1 MPEALV
7 LGVGAVA
14 TLTSAAILL
23 GTFAY
28 VALYALLY
36 RITPVVLL
44 WTGYHLLTDP
54 VDFCAARGP
63 WCDLAGGAPAYDA
76 VGALLVVTAVG
87 ALATARTRCWMTM
100 ALYAA
105 AWAAALGALSTNAP
119 AAVAPHVTQI
129 ARAAAALALCH
140 ASAPVLSKKIIGG
153 RKPQYLGYI

>member
-1 MPEALV
+1 M

-105 AWAAALGALSTNAP
+105 A
-119 AAVAPHVTQI
+119 
-129 ARAAAALALCH
+129 
-140 ASAPVLSKKIIGG
+140 
-153 RKPQYLGYI
+153 

>member
-28 VALYALLY
+28 VALYALRY

-44 WTGYHLLTDP
+44 WTGYQLLTDP
-54 VDFCAARGP
+54 ATFCAARGP
-63 WCDLAGGAPAYDA
+63 WCDLAGGAAAYDA

-87 ALATARTRCWMTM
+87 ALATARTR
-100 ALYAA
+100 
-105 AWAAALGALSTNAP
+105 GRGP
-119 AAVAPHVTQI
+119 
-129 ARAAAALALCH
+129 
-140 ASAPVLSKKIIGG
+140 APVLSKKIIGG

>member
-1 MPEALV
+1 M

-119 AAVAPHVTQI
+119 AAVAPHVPTIEVQTTS
-129 ARAAAALALCH
+129 ASVMRQ
-140 ASAPVLSKKIIGG
+140 SAP
-153 RKPQYLGYI
+153 

>member
-1 MPEALV
+1 MCIRD
-7 LGVGAVA
+7 
-14 TLTSAAILL
+14 S
-23 GTFAY
+23 
-28 VALYALLY
+28 
-36 RITPVVLL
+36 

-105 AWAAALGALSTNAP
+105 DWAAARKDAAGARAGADAARAVLRAKSDA
-119 AAVAPHVTQI
+119 AAVSTAS
-129 ARAAAALALCH
+129 RAWQNSLRK
-140 ASAPVLSKKIIGG
+140 ASDFP
-153 RKPQYLGYI
+153 

>member
-36 RITPVVLL
+36 RITPVALL

-54 VDFCAARGP
+54 ATFCAARGP

-105 AWAAALGALSTNAP
+105 AWAAALGALATNAP
-119 AAVAPHVTQI
+119 AAVAPRVAQG

>member
-44 WTGYHLLTDP
+44 WTGYQ
-54 VDFCAARGP
+54 RKS
-63 WCDLAGGAPAYDA
+63 
-76 VGALLVVTAVG
+76 VV
-87 ALATARTRCWMTM
+87 
-100 ALYAA
+100 
-105 AWAAALGALSTNAP
+105 
-119 AAVAPHVTQI
+119 
-129 ARAAAALALCH
+129 
-140 ASAPVLSKKIIGG
+140 
-153 RKPQYLGYI
+153 

>member
-1 MPEALV
+1 M

-63 WCDLAGGAPAYDA
+63 WC
-76 VGALLVVTAVG
+76 
-87 ALATARTRCWMTM
+87 
-100 ALYAA
+100 
-105 AWAAALGALSTNAP
+105 ALSSFTRTAQLS
-119 AAVAPHVTQI
+119 VSRISSST
-129 ARAAAALALCH
+129 
-140 ASAPVLSKKIIGG
+140 ASAT
-153 RKPQYLGYI
+153 LGSTPPASPCASP

>member
-87 ALATARTRCWMTM
+87 GSLRTSPTRAGMAARPGSIWTPTTSLVRWRTSCSITATSTRRC
-100 ALYAA
+100 
-105 AWAAALGALSTNAP
+105 
-119 AAVAPHVTQI
+119 
-129 ARAAAALALCH
+129 
-140 ASAPVLSKKIIGG
+140 G
-153 RKPQYLGYI
+153 R

>member
-1 MPEALV
+1 M

-54 VDFCAARGP
+54 RFRAGRPRQTSESVRPPASPAARRLTTP
-63 WCDLAGGAPAYDA
+63 S
-76 VGALLVVTAVG
+76 
-87 ALATARTRCWMTM
+87 ARC
-100 ALYAA
+100 
-105 AWAAALGALSTNAP
+105 S
-119 AAVAPHVTQI
+119 
-129 ARAAAALALCH
+129 
-140 ASAPVLSKKIIGG
+140 S
-153 RKPQYLGYI
+153 

>member
-54 VDFCAARGP
+54 ATFCAARGP
-63 WCDLAGGAPAYDA
+63 WRDLAELTKDGRDA
-76 VGALLVVTAVG
+76 T
-87 ALATARTRCWMTM
+87 
-100 ALYAA
+100 
-105 AWAAALGALSTNAP
+105 SP
-119 AAVAPHVTQI
+119 
-129 ARAAAALALCH
+129 
-140 ASAPVLSKKIIGG
+140 
-153 RKPQYLGYI
+153 